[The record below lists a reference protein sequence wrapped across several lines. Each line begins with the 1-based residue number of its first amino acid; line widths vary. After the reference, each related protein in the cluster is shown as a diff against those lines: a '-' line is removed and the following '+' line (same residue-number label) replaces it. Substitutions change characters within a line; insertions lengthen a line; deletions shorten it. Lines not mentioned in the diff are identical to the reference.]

1 LKSNA
6 NSGDLPISRAPDGN
20 NNRDLPKTDGP
31 RVNQEIKSP
40 SIRLINAN
48 GDMVGVV
55 SRAEGLKMAEESGL
69 DLVEVSPNA
78 EPPVCKII
86 DYGKYK
92 YEIQKKKAEAKKKQK
107 IIVVKEVQLRPMI
120 AENDLSIK
128 CRDIKRFLEA
138 GDKVKIM
145 MRFRGRE
152 LSHQEIGMGILT
164 KIKSDF
170 EEVAKVEVNPRLEGR
185 QMTMVLAPK

>member
-1 LKSNA
+1 
-6 NSGDLPISRAPDGN
+6 
-20 NNRDLPKTDGP
+20 
-31 RVNQEIKSP
+31 
-40 SIRLINAN
+40 
-48 GDMVGVV
+48 MVGVV